1 MPRYTSTVD
10 SSTGLVEGQ
19 AGVTVLLINEMHL
32 IFGTYVDFLYYFF
45 PLKNR
50 LIAFLY
56 SLLQLISK
64 LRINS
69 PIPVIDWYGDLD
81 LPGQVALDDGR
92 NFTSAHLMATTEEAY
107 ESAAARAVSALQ
119 TERSLRSVIGRTM
132 FFYFLTMQLL
142 ERYLQV
148 KTRHFSNE
156 YLISIWIV
164 FLFWVNK

>member
-1 MPRYTSTVD
+1 MFVKAGGGAKSLSGHVRYERTYLGGLPLLINLYCRMLCAELQEMPRYTSTVD

-64 LRINS
+64 LKNNS
-69 PIPVIDWYGDLD
+69 PIPVID
-81 LPGQVALDDGR
+81 
-92 NFTSAHLMATTEEAY
+92 
-107 ESAAARAVSALQ
+107 
-119 TERSLRSVIGRTM
+119 
-132 FFYFLTMQLL
+132 
-142 ERYLQV
+142 
-148 KTRHFSNE
+148 
-156 YLISIWIV
+156 
-164 FLFWVNK
+164 